1 MSDDL
6 YAKELLRWAADA
18 SRAGR
23 LPEPKRAATVNN
35 AMCGDKVT
43 MEFAVDPTHE
53 ITDCRHDTRACVL
66 TQASAA
72 IVAAKADGEDAA
84 SLARLKTLVAAMLKE
99 NAAPPTGKWAAYE
112 IFAPVRDHKS
122 RHRCVLL
129 PLEAAEEA
137 LKA

>member
-1 MSDDL
+1 MTDDL

-18 SRAGR
+18 SRAGH
-23 LPEPKRAATVNN
+23 LPDPKCAATVNN

-43 MEFAVDPTHE
+43 MEFAFGSTGE
-53 ITDCRHDTRACVL
+53 ITACRHDTKACVL

-72 IVAAKADGEDAA
+72 IVAAHAEGDSAS
-84 SLARLKTLVAAMLKE
+84 SLAELKSAVAAMLKDGKD
-99 NAAPPTGKWAAYE
+99 APAGKWSAYA

-122 RHRCVLL
+122 RHTCVLL
-129 PLEAAEEA
+129 PLEAAEKA